1 MNNRWYWSMPVLF
14 GALVVGLGLSLQIIF
29 ARSPYTHANLAG
41 GYTSGYTRTEQSL
54 VGPPAPYVP
63 PGLSASAASSSSD
76 QVALGRSLFVAW
88 NCASCHGL
96 KGQGASFTSPIVG
109 FDAATLRKRMLSG
122 PGGMPA
128 YAEVP
133 PDQLHA
139 LVAYL
144 NSVAASKSSQAK

>member
-1 MNNRWYWSMPVLF
+1 MSKRWYWSAPVLF
-14 GALVVGLGLSLQIIF
+14 GGLVLVLGLGLQTIF

-41 GYTSGYTRTEQSL
+41 GYVANYTRTGQSV

-63 PGLSASAASSSSD
+63 PGLSASGAASSD
-76 QVALGRSLFVAW
+76 PVALGRSLFVAL

-96 KGQGASFTSPIVG
+96 QGQGSNFTSPIVG
-109 FDAATLRKRMLSG
+109 FGVNTLQQRTHSG

-128 YAEVP
+128 YADLTQ
-133 PDQLHA
+133 DQLRA